1 MEDIV
6 NRSIMKLVR
15 NHHRII
21 NDPDINAILY
31 EGIEEQPRE
40 PDPTNTL
47 KTILGA
53 EEKQQ
58 AMARVLT
65 KAISKSYSFLETYAA
80 TLTPLVAQYFCNQSQ
95 LAKISS
101 LTSQDFFSIR
111 EWMQKWRKELQ

>member
-53 EEKQQ
+53 EEKQ
-58 AMARVLT
+58 
-65 KAISKSYSFLETYAA
+65 
-80 TLTPLVAQYFCNQSQ
+80 
-95 LAKISS
+95 
-101 LTSQDFFSIR
+101 
-111 EWMQKWRKELQ
+111 